1 MQNTIFTSEQD
12 FNREVVRFLRKKL
25 EEAGN
30 EAIKVV
36 GGYESD
42 SSDNYILRD
51 FTFFKERN
59 SKWSLYGGAQE
70 IDVIIYKETIAK
82 NELFNGIIK
91 TTGVGIRG
99 SIIIPTIIIE
109 LKKATKRPTSELS
122 SFASHDAIASNQI
135 AGDIKRLFPRVKAM
149 FFYDNFEGISLADES
164 ISFRRM
170 LYNFDDICLN
180 WEKEKENIWNE
191 IRRWL
196 KI

>member
-1 MQNTIFTSEQD
+1 MQNTIFSTEQE
-12 FNREVVRFLRKKL
+12 FNREVVRYLREKL
-25 EEAGN
+25 KGIN
-30 EAIKVV
+30 NKTVKVI

-99 SIIIPTIIIE
+99 SIIIPTI
-109 LKKATKRPTSELS
+109 
-122 SFASHDAIASNQI
+122 
-135 AGDIKRLFPRVKAM
+135 
-149 FFYDNFEGISLADES
+149 
-164 ISFRRM
+164 
-170 LYNFDDICLN
+170 
-180 WEKEKENIWNE
+180 
-191 IRRWL
+191 
-196 KI
+196 